1 MYSAVRYFLFFVILE
16 LFGSAVFFVFRDIG
30 TIRQLWLWYLT
41 PPSTNISVVALGHVL
56 EAVSVPI

>member
-1 MYSAVRYFLFFVILE
+1 MVGELE
-16 LFGSAVFFVFRDIG
+16 LWMFKM
-30 TIRQLWLWYLT
+30 LWLWYLT